1 MPFASAADGTQL
13 HFTDWGDPDARPVL
27 LVHGYGAG
35 QNMWNS
41 QVPGL
46 VEAGLRC
53 ITFDRR
59 GHGRSDVP
67 GRGYDLDTLAGD
79 IAAVACYLDLRE
91 TLLVGHSLGAAESV
105 RYLAAHADGRI
116 AGLVLSAPSA
126 PALRQ
131 GPGNPD
137 GIAPEVFGRA
147 RQAMRDDAGA
157 AIQATASE
165 DFLGPGHTVSAL
177 LDSATR
183 RQMVDLPLQVLLAT
197 FDTNASVDL
206 RVDLAEINVP
216 VLVIQGDADK
226 NNPLELT
233 GRRAAGLMPQARLV
247 ILAGAGHGLYR
258 SEARRYTTE
267 IISFAR
273 ALPATPG
280 RTASENVALT
290 E

>member
-1 MPFASAADGTQL
+1 VQRNPAMPFADAADGTRL
-13 HFTDWGDPDARPVL
+13 HFTDWGRPAARPVL
-27 LVHGYGAG
+27 LVHGFGSG
-35 QNMWNS
+35 QNMWNN

-79 IAAVACYLDLRE
+79 IAAVARHLDLRDAV
-91 TLLVGHSLGAAESV
+91 LAGHSLGAAEAV
-105 RYLAAHADGRI
+105 RYLAAHADGRF

-131 GPGNPD
+131 GPANPS
-137 GIAPEVFGRA
+137 GIAPEVFRRA

-157 AIQATASE
+157 AIAASTTE

-177 LDSATR
+177 LDSASR
-183 RQMVDLPLQVLLAT
+183 GQMVDLPLQVLLAT
-197 FDTNASVDL
+197 FDTNAAADL
-206 RVDLAEINVP
+206 RADLAGIDVP
-216 VLVIQGDADK
+216 ALVIQGDADK

-233 GRRAAGLMPQARLV
+233 GRRAAGLIPNARLV

-258 SEARRYTTE
+258 SEARRFTTE
-267 IISFAR
+267 IISFAHTLAQGAVQFR
-273 ALPATPG
+273 
-280 RTASENVALT
+280 
-290 E
+290 

>member
-13 HFTDWGDPDARPVL
+13 HFTDWGEPDARPVL
-27 LVHGYGAG
+27 LVHGFGSG

-41 QVPGL
+41 QLPEL
-46 VEAGLRC
+46 VDAGLRC

-59 GHGRSDVP
+59 GHGRSDVA
-67 GRGYDLDTLAGD
+67 GRGYDLNTLASD
-79 IAAVACYLDLRE
+79 IGAVARQLELRE
-91 TLLVGHSLGAAESV
+91 AVLVGHSLGAAEAI

-126 PALRQ
+126 PMLCR

-137 GIAPEVFGRA
+137 GIPAEVFRRA
-147 RQAMRDDAGA
+147 REAMRDDAGA
-157 AIQATASE
+157 AIQASATE
-165 DFLGPGHTVSAL
+165 DFLGPGHTISAL
-177 LDSATR
+177 QDNASR
-183 RQMVDLPLQVLLAT
+183 RHMVDLPLPVLLAT
-197 FDTNASVDL
+197 FDTNAAADL
-206 RVDLAEINVP
+206 RGDLPGITVP

-233 GRRAAGLMPQARLV
+233 GRRVAGLIPDARLV

-267 IISFAR
+267 ILSFAR
-273 ALPATPG
+273 ALPAG
-280 RTASENVALT
+280 LAR
-290 E
+290 